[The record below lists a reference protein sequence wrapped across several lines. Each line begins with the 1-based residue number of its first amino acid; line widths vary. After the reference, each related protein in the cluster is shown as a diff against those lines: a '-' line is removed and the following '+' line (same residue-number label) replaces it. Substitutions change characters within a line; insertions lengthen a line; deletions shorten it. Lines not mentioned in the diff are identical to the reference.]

1 MKFLVN
7 DDAHRKKVAD
17 VASTSQ
23 QPLHAKQ
30 TTLIM
35 QSVCGIILSVHAM
48 WNENLFMRQL
58 SVGNL

>member
-1 MKFLVN
+1 MKFHVN
-7 DDAHRKKVAD
+7 EYDAHRKKVAD

-35 QSVCGIILSVHAM
+35 QSVCGIILSV
-48 WNENLFMRQL
+48 E
-58 SVGNL
+58 